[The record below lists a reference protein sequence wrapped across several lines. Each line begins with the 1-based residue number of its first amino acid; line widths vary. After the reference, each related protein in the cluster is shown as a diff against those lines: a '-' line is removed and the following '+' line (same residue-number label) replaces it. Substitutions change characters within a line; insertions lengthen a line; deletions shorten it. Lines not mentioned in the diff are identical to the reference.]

1 MMDWRAWLAALWQG
15 FRLALFA
22 RPSSAMPASPL
33 LLAGLVLSGIAAQ
46 FAFEFAAVGSAGEFA
61 PYALP
66 GHTFQ
71 VALALFAAALL
82 ARFAGK
88 PERTLDLAVAIV
100 ALGVAVSLVDL
111 ASGYARQ
118 QWGLGD
124 RAYLS
129 EYFGFPLWFAAA
141 AAVAAVRLL
150 ELRGVRRLYAPAT
163 TLLVLALP
171 LTSIYT
177 DGSLWQAAYDESDW
191 RSRAAAIAR
200 EDVLYQQPKLLEQ
213 ALAGLRTGTPGRA
226 NLYFVGMGGDASQD
240 VFLREVRAV
249 EKLAVERFGAAGRSV
264 ELINN
269 PRTVMDTP
277 IASATGLRRTLKH
290 IGQVMNREEDIVFLF
305 LTSHG
310 AKDHRFEFE
319 FWPLQFN
326 ELTPATVRQAL
337 DEAGIK
343 WRVIVVSACYSGGFI
358 EPLRN
363 DTSIVITAAAP
374 DRPSFGCTHEAEWTY
389 FGKAFFAEALRDT
402 PLLTDAFE
410 RARRAVEARER
421 EEGIEQRSD
430 PRIAAGAAMQR
441 KWSEYVRDLDMA
453 ADPFNVESASAPPHI
468 WDIRGNDVQQRP

>member
-1 MMDWRAWLAALWQG
+1 MKDFLAALWEG

-22 RPSSAMPASPL
+22 RPRSPMPATPL
-33 LLAGLVLSGIAAQ
+33 LLAGLVLTGVATR
-46 FAFEFAAVGSAGEFA
+46 FAFDFALVGPDGEFA
-61 PYALP
+61 LHALP
-66 GHTFQ
+66 GQTFQ
-71 VALALFAAALL
+71 VLLVLLAAALL

-88 PERTLDLAVAIV
+88 PERTLALALAIV
-100 ALGVAVSLVDL
+100 ALGVVVSLFDL
-111 ASGYARQ
+111 AGDYARQ
-118 QWGLGD
+118 NSALAQRWNLIQYYGV
-124 RAYLS
+124 
-129 EYFGFPLWFAAA
+129 PLWFAGA
-141 AAVAAVRLL
+141 AAVAALRLL
-150 ELRGVRRLYAPAT
+150 ELRGARRLYAPAT

-177 DGSLWQAAYDESDW
+177 GDSLWQGAVDESDW
-191 RSRAAAIAR
+191 RTRAAAIAR
-200 EDVLYQQPKLLEQ
+200 EDVMYQQPKLLEQ
-213 ALAGLRTGTPGRA
+213 ALAGLRPGTPGRA
-226 NLYFVGMGGDASQD
+226 SLYFVGMGGDASQD

-249 EKLAVERFGAAGRSV
+249 EKLAVERFGAAGRTV

-277 IASATGLRRTLKH
+277 IASATGLRRALKR

-326 ELTPATVRQAL
+326 ELTPAMVRQAL

-363 DTSIVITAAAP
+363 DASIVITAAAP

-410 RARRAVEARER
+410 RARTAVDARER
-421 EEGIEQRSD
+421 KEGIEQRSD
-430 PRIAAGAAMQR
+430 PRIAVGAAMQR
-441 KWSEYVRDLDMA
+441 KWSEYVRDLEMA
-453 ADPFNVESASAPPHI
+453 ADPFNVESASASPHT
-468 WDIRGNDVQQRP
+468 WDIRGNDVHQRP